1 MTPGG
6 GRENEYF
13 RLRAE
18 WLRFKGH
25 LIDADTELPTLAAV
39 LDEVRRLLEERGSLG
54 VVYLDPG
61 GAGQLETS
69 HGWQAYDVVVREL
82 AAAVRRL
89 RADGLLGPRDLA
101 ATLGVR
107 SDKFV
112 LFASAQRAAGMEPA
126 ALDALSLELRSR
138 LQRELALQLP
148 AELALPVLLDCGHAL
163 LHREPMLRAERAV
176 LRALDEAV
184 LVSQRRRAQEEAE
197 RALGLDAL
205 IQGQQVV
212 TLYQPIVRLAD
223 GHVVGHEVFTR
234 GAPGSP
240 FEDPEQLFALAERTG
255 RVVEFER
262 LCRQRALDSVHRHL
276 RPGEKLFLNTAAHTL
291 GDSEVAGA
299 GFVRRID
306 AAGLPHGDVV
316 LEITERVTLE
326 PGRSP
331 RAALAELKRRGFRIA
346 IDDMGAGY
354 ASLQSIVELEPDFL
368 KFDISLVRNID
379 RSVIKR
385 SLLETLVDLSARLGA
400 EVVAEGIEAES
411 ELATVREMGVELGQ
425 GHFLAPPQPVLPE
438 GPPA

>member
-1 MTPGG
+1 MSSGSA
-6 GRENEYF
+6 RESEYF

-39 LDEVRRLLEERGSLG
+39 LDDVRRLLEERGSLG
-54 VVYLDPG
+54 VVYFDPG

-69 HGWQAYDVVVREL
+69 HGWQAYDVVVRQL
-82 AAAVRRL
+82 AASLRRL
-89 RADGLLGPRDLA
+89 RAEGVVGPRDIT

-112 LFASAQRAAGMEPA
+112 LFASAQKAAGMEAA
-126 ALDALSLELRSR
+126 ALDGLSLELRSR
-138 LQRELALQLP
+138 LQREIGEGLP

-163 LHREPMLRAERAV
+163 LHREPMLRAERLV

-184 LVSQRRRAQEEAE
+184 LVSQRRRAQEESQ

-212 TLYQPIVRLAD
+212 TLYQPIVRLSD
-223 GHVVGHEVFTR
+223 RHVVGHEVFTR

-255 RVVEFER
+255 RLVEFER
-262 LCRQRALDSVHRHL
+262 LCRQRALDSLRRHL
-276 RPGEKLFLNTAAHTL
+276 RPGDKLFLNTASHTL
-291 GDSEVAGA
+291 GDSEVAGD

-306 AAGLPHGDVV
+306 AVGLPHGDVV

-354 ASLQSIVELEPDFL
+354 ASLQSIVELEPDYL
-368 KFDISLVRNID
+368 KFDVSLVRNID

-385 SLLETLVDLSARLGA
+385 SLLETLVDLSSRLGA

-411 ELATVREMGVELGQ
+411 ELATLREMGVKLGQ
-425 GHFLAPPQPVLPE
+425 GHYLAPPQPVPGDGL
-438 GPPA
+438 A

>member
-1 MTPGG
+1 MTPG

-54 VVYLDPG
+54 VIYLDPG

-69 HGWQAYDVVVREL
+69 HGWQAYDLVVREL
-82 AAAVRRL
+82 AASLRRL
-89 RADGLLGPRDLA
+89 RGDGMLGPRDLA

-112 LFASAQRAAGMEPA
+112 LFASAQKAAGMEAQAP
-126 ALDALSLELRSR
+126 DALSLELRSR
-138 LQRELALQLP
+138 LQRELAERLP

-184 LVSQRRRAQEEAE
+184 LVSQRRRAHEEAE

-212 TLYQPIVRLAD
+212 TLYQPIVRLSD
-223 GHVVGHEVFTR
+223 RHVVGHEVFTR

-262 LCRQRALDSVHRHL
+262 LCRQRALDSVRRHL

-291 GDSEVAGA
+291 GDSEVAGE

-306 AAGLPHGDVV
+306 AVGLAHGDVV

-326 PGRSP
+326 PGRNP
-331 RAALAELKRRGFRIA
+331 RAALLDLTRRGFRIA

-411 ELATVREMGVELGQ
+411 ELATVREMGVKLGQ
-425 GHFLAPPQPVLPE
+425 GHFLAPPQPVLLE
-438 GPPA
+438 GPLA